1 MSEIK
6 TCGPFAA
13 NTHIAHTHST
23 HTPIRTHLRT
33 WLFSAVRNELTW
45 RIINIKCYTY
55 KLNKMAQL
63 KLPARLLL
71 LSTTR
76 LMTWPSSSQSKYIL
90 HIYMLHIYECVCV
103 CVYVVGIYLCT
114 WGFLCLWV
122 PLLYPCVINVC
133 LPSLTCYLRHFRCA
147 EKCFWF
153 DFHQMSTWRH
163 VVRLWR
169 ESGKAGKRTSSL
181 SPPLLCRFNCM
192 IYCFDEIACKQF
204 SGWLAPKAQVKSSH
218 S

>member
-1 MSEIK
+1 MGISAVPVSESCPLFVLLVLSVLLVFPSWSPTDVDHCGHCSANKRAQLMSEIK

-76 LMTWPSSSQSKYIL
+76 LMTWPSSSQSKYIP
-90 HIYMLHIYECVCV
+90 HIYMLHIYVCVCV
-103 CVYVVGIYLCT
+103 CMLWGYTYVLGD
-114 WGFLCLWV
+114 F
-122 PLLYPCVINVC
+122 CVCGSHYYI
-133 LPSLTCYLRHFRCA
+133 
-147 EKCFWF
+147 
-153 DFHQMSTWRH
+153 
-163 VVRLWR
+163 
-169 ESGKAGKRTSSL
+169 
-181 SPPLLCRFNCM
+181 
-192 IYCFDEIACKQF
+192 
-204 SGWLAPKAQVKSSH
+204 LAL
-218 S
+218 